1 MRIQSGAELERFGL
15 GDIEIE
21 DKPYVVLTGFENT
34 DHKCFWCG
42 RPLKG
47 KLKRYCRG
55 HMTLYWQHFEWSYA
69 SGWARKRVGHK
80 CENCGAVQNRQTRSG
95 NRSIEVH
102 HIVPLNGSRRYFS
115 AFNLP
120 WNLIVLC
127 HDCHQEVHAALR
139 PPKSVKAVVERLSER
154 ERLIAAGQGVLL

>member
-1 MRIQSGAELERFGL
+1 MRIESGVELGQFTPQQIMIGRTGYL
-15 GDIEIE
+15 
-21 DKPYVVLTGFENT
+21 VLTGFEPLRG
-34 DHKCFWCG
+34 HCFWCG
-42 RPLKG
+42 QPLKG

-55 HMTLYWQHFEWSYA
+55 HMKLYWQHFEWSYA
-69 SGWARKRVGHK
+69 SGWARKRAGYK

-115 AFNLP
+115 ALNLP

-127 HDCHQEVHAALR
+127 HDCHQEVHAAFR
-139 PPKSVKAVVERLSER
+139 PPKPVKAVVERPSER